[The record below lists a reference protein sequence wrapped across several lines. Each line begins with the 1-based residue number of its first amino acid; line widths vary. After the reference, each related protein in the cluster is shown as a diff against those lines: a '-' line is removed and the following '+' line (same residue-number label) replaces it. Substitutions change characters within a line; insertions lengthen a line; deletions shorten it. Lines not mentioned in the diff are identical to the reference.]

1 MVEKV
6 LIANRGEIALR
17 IVRSCRELGIAT
29 VAVFST
35 VDKKALHVQLADE
48 AVCVGDSLSNKS
60 YLNIPNILAAA
71 TSRGVDAIHPGYGFL
86 SENAEFAQNVIDS
99 GLVWIG
105 PKPNSITSMG
115 NKDIARELAIKS
127 NLPICPGLK
136 NDELD
141 SNDLEKKC
149 IDIGYPILIK
159 ASAGGG
165 GIGMQIV
172 NNFNELKSAIEK
184 TKNLAKKAFG
194 NSDIFLE
201 KFIRNSRHIEIQ
213 VFGYGE
219 KSAVHFYER
228 DCSIQRRFQ
237 KIIEESPAPKV
248 EQSIIKEMAEMSV
261 NFASDQKY
269 EGAGTIEFIYDIDQK
284 KFYFLEMNTRIQV
297 EHPVTEEITGVDL
310 VELQIKYALNLDS
323 TSILQS
329 DISKNGNSL
338 ECRLYAEDPKKN
350 FLPSPGKITKLRFPE
365 VNKDIRL
372 DIGVDEGDE
381 ISFYYDPMIA
391 KIISKGVSRA
401 EVIKKMK
408 NFLEKMEIEGIKT
421 NKSFLI
427 EVLKNKSFE
436 EAKFNT
442 KFIENNLSI
451 FTKYEEKNQD
461 PIIKKEVK
469 ISDKKENENSQIKK
483 SENKNYTDKD
493 VKAFENII
501 SKSQIKT
508 NGQNYTQ
515 KDLKAFEKIISPK
528 DEINKTSK
536 TKIRNIPGKIYDT
549 PKFLP
554 AGDKYMLIEFG
565 NIMNLE
571 LNFTAQNLAKAIKDH
586 KIRGVYE
593 TSPCFASMIV
603 HYEPD
608 EIKFNDLKKELFSL
622 IESLGP
628 SDEIEINSR
637 VFSFPTV
644 YLDKWTK
651 ECIEDYSNKIAKKKP
666 DPELITELNNLEST
680 DQFVR
685 VHSST
690 EYWVAAI
697 GFWPGLP
704 FMMALDPRCKL
715 TVPKYNPPRTWTPKG
730 TVGMGGASTCI
741 YPDRLPGGYQ
751 IFGIIP
757 VPIWDTNK
765 SFPVFENNICLF
777 QPGDRVKFVPTSY
790 EEFDH
795 VYNKIED
802 GSYDYNIVEYQ
813 KFSVKNYKQ
822 WLSTID
828 ESKRF

>member
-1 MVEKV
+1 MKKI
-6 LIANRGEIALR
+6 LIANRGEIACR
-17 IVRSCRELGIAT
+17 IIKSCKKLNLHSIAVYSDVDEKSKHVR
-29 VAVFST
+29 
-35 VDKKALHVQLADE
+35 LANE
-48 AVCVGDSLSNKS
+48 AVHIGNSKAQES
-60 YLNIPNILAAA
+60 YLSSKKILSAALESKA
-71 TSRGVDAIHPGYGFL
+71 DAIHPGYGFL
-86 SENAEFAQNVIDS
+86 SENADFAQNVIDS
-99 GLVWIG
+99 GLIWIG
-105 PKPNSITSMG
+105 PKPNSINSMG
-115 NKDIARELAIKS
+115 NKDVARELAIKS

-136 NDELD
+136 NDELN

-528 DEINKTSK
+528 EEINKTSK

>member
-1 MVEKV
+1 MKKI
-6 LIANRGEIALR
+6 LIANRGEIACR
-17 IVRSCRELGIAT
+17 IIESCKKLNIHSIA
-29 VAVFST
+29 VYSDI
-35 VDKKALHVQLADE
+35 DKKSKHVRLADE
-48 AVCVGDSLSNKS
+48 AIHIGNSKAQES
-60 YLNIPNILAAA
+60 YLSSRKIINAALKVKA
-71 TSRGVDAIHPGYGFL
+71 DAIHPGYGFL
-86 SENAEFAQNVIDS
+86 SENAEFAQNIIDA
-99 GLVWIG
+99 GLIWIG

-136 NDELD
+136 NDDLN

-149 IDIGYPILIK
+149 TNIGYPILIK

-172 NNFNELKSAIEK
+172 NNFNELKSAVDK

-248 EQSIIKEMAEMSV
+248 DQSIIKKMAEMSV
-261 NFASDQKY
+261 KFASDQKY

-323 TSILQS
+323 TRVLQN
-329 DISKNGNSL
+329 DITKKGNSL

-350 FLPSPGKITKLRFPE
+350 FLPSPGKISKLRLPD
-365 VNKDIRL
+365 VTKDIRI
-372 DIGVDEGDE
+372 DIGVGEGDE

-391 KIISKGVSRA
+391 KIIAKGENRY
-401 EVIKKMK
+401 ETIKKMK
-408 NFLEKMEIEGIKT
+408 SFLESFEIDGIKT
-421 NKSFLI
+421 NKTFLI

-451 FTKYEEKNQD
+451 FTKYEEKKQD
-461 PIIKKEVK
+461 KIEKKEIKKQE
-469 ISDKKENENSQIKK
+469 SNETKKNEN
-483 SENKNYTDKD
+483 NNYTDKD
-493 VKAFENII
+493 VQAFENII
-501 SKSQIKT
+501 SNTKKRI
-508 NGQNYTQ
+508 NGQNYTE
-515 KDLKAFEKIISPK
+515 KDLKAFKNIVSPK
-528 DEINKTSK
+528 DEIKEIPK
-536 TKIRNIPGKIYDT
+536 TKIKNIPGKIYDK

-628 SDEIEINSR
+628 TDEIEINSR
-637 VFSFPTV
+637 IFSFPTV
-644 YLDKWTK
+644 YLDKWTQ

-680 DQFVR
+680 DQFIR

-828 ESKRF
+828 ASKRF

>member
-1 MVEKV
+1 MKKI
-6 LIANRGEIALR
+6 LIANRGENACRIIKSCKKLNLHSIA
-17 IVRSCRELGIAT
+17 VYS
-29 VAVFST
+29 
-35 VDKKALHVQLADE
+35 DADE
-48 AVCVGDSLSNKS
+48 KSKHVKLANEAVHIGNSKAQES
-60 YLNIPNILAAA
+60 YLSSKNILSAALKYK
-71 TSRGVDAIHPGYGFL
+71 SDAIHPGYGFL
-86 SENAEFAQNVIDS
+86 SENTEFAQNVIDS
-99 GLVWIG
+99 GLIWIG

-248 EQSIIKEMAEMSV
+248 EQSIIKKMAEMSV

-269 EGAGTIEFIYDIDQK
+269 DGAGTIEFIYDIDQK

-323 TSILQS
+323 TNILQS

-483 SENKNYTDKD
+483 SENKNYTAKD

-528 DEINKTSK
+528 DEINKISK

-813 KFSVKNYKQ
+813 KFSVKNYKK

>member
-1 MVEKV
+1 MKKI
-6 LIANRGEIALR
+6 LIANRGEIACR
-17 IVRSCRELGIAT
+17 IIDSCKKLKFQSIA
-29 VAVFST
+29 VYSD
-35 VDKKALHVQLADE
+35 VDKNSKHVRKADE
-48 AVCVGDSLSNKS
+48 SIHIGGSKAQES
-60 YLNIPNILAAA
+60 YLSSKKIIEAAKKISA
-71 TSRGVDAIHPGYGFL
+71 DAIHPGYGFL
-86 SENAEFAQNVIDS
+86 AENDKFAQEVIDA
-99 GLVWIG
+99 GIVWIG
-105 PKPNSITSMG
+105 PKPNTIISMG
-115 NKDIARELAIKS
+115 NKDIARDLALKS
-127 NLPICPGLK
+127 NLPICPGLNNK
-136 NDELD
+136 DLENE
-141 SNDLEKKC
+141 DLEKKC
-149 IDIGYPILIK
+149 NEIGFPILIK

-172 NNFNELKSAIEK
+172 NNYNELVKSVEK

-194 NSDIFLE
+194 NSDVFLE
-201 KFIRNSRHIEIQ
+201 KFIKNARHIEIQ
-213 VFGYGE
+213 IFGFGE
-219 KSAVHFYER
+219 KKAVHFYER

-248 EQSIIKEMAEMSV
+248 ETEIINKMAESAV
-261 NFASDQKY
+261 NFASNQKY
-269 EGAGTIEFIYDIDQK
+269 EGAGTIEFIYDVDEK

-297 EHPVTEEITGVDL
+297 EHPVTETITNSDL
-310 VELQIKYALNLDS
+310 VEMQIKFALGIDLEVKEQNKITKS
-323 TSILQS
+323 GHAI
-329 DISKNGNSL
+329 
-338 ECRLYAEDPKKN
+338 ECRLYAEDPSKN
-350 FLPSPGKITKLRFPE
+350 FLPSPGKISKLKTPSTTS
-365 VNKDIRL
+365 NNIRL

-391 KIISKGVSRA
+391 KIISKGSTRD
-401 EVIKKMK
+401 ESINNMIKYLKE
-408 NFLEKMEIEGIKT
+408 FEIHGIST

-427 EVLKNKSFE
+427 SVLQNKNFE
-436 EAKFNT
+436 DANFNT
-442 KFIENNLSI
+442 KFIENNLTS
-451 FTKYEEKNQD
+451 
-461 PIIKKEVK
+461 IIKKKEEVLHSK
-469 ISDKKENENSQIKK
+469 KEDVKSKQKYSDKDI
-483 SENKNYTDKD
+483 
-493 VKAFENII
+493 KAFEKII
-501 SKSQIKT
+501 SKTPKMK
-508 NGQNYTQ
+508 NGQGYTD
-515 KDLKAFEKIISPK
+515 KDLKAFEKIVSSK
-528 DEINKTSK
+528 NKVESETK
-536 TKIRNIPGKIYDT
+536 TEVKNSPGKIYDK

-565 NIMNLE
+565 NVMNLE

-586 KIRGVYE
+586 KVKGVYE

-608 EIKFNDLKKELFSL
+608 VIKFNDLKNELESL
-622 IESLGP
+622 IKSLGP

-637 VFSFPTV
+637 IFSFPTV

-666 DPELITELNNLEST
+666 DPELITELNDLENI

-730 TVGMGGASTCI
+730 SVGMGGASTCI

-757 VPIWDTNK
+757 VPIWDTKK
-765 SFPVFENNICLF
+765 SFSVFENNICLF

-795 VYNKIED
+795 VSNKIKE
-802 GSYDYNIVEYQ
+802 GTYNYNIIEYQ
-813 KFSVKNYKQ
+813 KFSVKNYKN
-822 WLSTID
+822 WLTTID
-828 ESKRF
+828 HTKRF

>member
-1 MVEKV
+1 MKKI
-6 LIANRGEIALR
+6 LIANRGEIACR
-17 IVRSCRELGIAT
+17 IIESCKKLNIHSIA
-29 VAVFST
+29 VYSDI
-35 VDKKALHVQLADE
+35 DKKSKHVRLADE
-48 AVCVGDSLSNKS
+48 AIHIGNSKAQES
-60 YLNIPNILAAA
+60 YLSSRKIINAALKVKA
-71 TSRGVDAIHPGYGFL
+71 DAIHPGYGFL
-86 SENAEFAQNVIDS
+86 SENAEFAQNIIDA
-99 GLVWIG
+99 GLIWIG

-136 NDELD
+136 NDDLN

-149 IDIGYPILIK
+149 TNIGYPILIK

-172 NNFNELKSAIEK
+172 NNFNELKSAVDK
-184 TKNLAKKAFG
+184 KKNLAKKAFG

-248 EQSIIKEMAEMSV
+248 DQSIIKKMAEMSV
-261 NFASDQKY
+261 KFASDQKY

-323 TSILQS
+323 TRVLQN
-329 DISKNGNSL
+329 DITKKGNSL

-350 FLPSPGKITKLRFPE
+350 FLPSPGKISKLRLPE
-365 VNKDIRL
+365 VTKDIRI
-372 DIGVDEGDE
+372 DIGVGEGDE

-391 KIISKGVSRA
+391 KIIAKGENRY
-401 EVIKKMK
+401 ETIKKMK
-408 NFLEKMEIEGIKT
+408 SFLESFEIDGIKT
-421 NKSFLI
+421 NKTFLI

-451 FTKYEEKNQD
+451 FTKYEEKKQ
-461 PIIKKEVK
+461 
-469 ISDKKENENSQIKK
+469 DKKEKKEIKKQESNETKKNEN
-483 SENKNYTDKD
+483 NNYTDKD
-493 VKAFENII
+493 VQAFENII
-501 SKSQIKT
+501 SNTKKRI
-508 NGQNYTQ
+508 NGQNYTE
-515 KDLKAFEKIISPK
+515 KDLKAFKNIVSPK
-528 DEINKTSK
+528 DEIKEIPK
-536 TKIRNIPGKIYDT
+536 TKIKNVPGKIYDK

-628 SDEIEINSR
+628 TDEIEINSR
-637 VFSFPTV
+637 IFSFPTV
-644 YLDKWTK
+644 YLDKWTQ

-680 DQFVR
+680 DQFIR

-828 ESKRF
+828 ASKRF

>member
-1 MVEKV
+1 MKKI
-6 LIANRGEIALR
+6 LIANRGEIACR
-17 IVRSCRELGIAT
+17 IIKSCKKLNLHSIA
-29 VAVFST
+29 VYS
-35 VDKKALHVQLADE
+35 DADE
-48 AVCVGDSLSNKS
+48 KSKHVKLANEAVHIGNSKAQES
-60 YLNIPNILAAA
+60 YLSSKNILSAALKYKA
-71 TSRGVDAIHPGYGFL
+71 DAIHPGYGFL

-248 EQSIIKEMAEMSV
+248 EQSIIKKMAEMSV

-350 FLPSPGKITKLRFPE
+350 FLPSPGKVTKLRFPE
-365 VNKDIRL
+365 VSEDIRL

-391 KIISKGVSRA
+391 KIISKGENRS

-483 SENKNYTDKD
+483 SENKNYTAKD